1 MPVPLLK
8 QSAQSPE
15 QLDKE
20 RKKRDANREEK
31 RGDREGDRE
40 GEINLR
46 FLREPLDVTAASPAD
61 SVEPEGISMS

>member
-1 MPVPLLK
+1 MGN
-8 QSAQSPE
+8 
-15 QLDKE
+15 
-20 RKKRDANREEK
+20 KKGEK